1 MYFSKTNFRNCIFVL
16 FLMNWSKY
24 KHFRSSLHEVL
35 HLIHLSS
42 FIVSIQVL
50 NSGRSPFVFS
60 IQCQIA
66 TLFVKKFCFSV
77 MVLSSIKVKYSRF
90 ISGEQLQFLDS
101 VSFLFRIEIEGEI
114 VSCLYRPMEYFD
126 YPS

>member
-1 MYFSKTNFRNCIFVL
+1 
-16 FLMNWSKY
+16 
-24 KHFRSSLHEVL
+24 
-35 HLIHLSS
+35 
-42 FIVSIQVL
+42 
-50 NSGRSPFVFS
+50 
-60 IQCQIA
+60 
-66 TLFVKKFCFSV
+66 

-126 YPS
+126 YPT